1 MGDNI
6 VLNRNIGA
14 FEKIYLVG
22 NGRIADDCL
31 RILAQRKIPVSY
43 VEVYTETF
51 GFTKKLCE
59 RIGIDFLHYDRQD
72 MKAFLM
78 GIEEESLIFSVHNS
92 YIFPKDAIDR
102 PNLTILN
109 MHIAPLPKYRG
120 MNAPTWEIYDQQE
133 YAGVTWHE
141 VAANIDAGRII
152 DQKTFPIGP
161 DDTAMKVLQASFH
174 AGVELF
180 EKNLDMFLNRSYSTR
195 PLEKTK
201 ERLYLKKELPND
213 GYLDDKWDFEKSYAF
228 LRALDYSGTSLM
240 RLPRVRHGGKVYEI
254 TGYQKMVSDKY
265 SDARIAEKQDDI
277 LKIFWGRYCLSC
289 TLREVVETDK
299 QI

>member
-1 MGDNI
+1 MDNSKI
-6 VLNRNIGA
+6 LSRNKGV

-31 RILAQRKIPVSY
+31 RILVKREIPVSY
-43 VEVYTETF
+43 IEVYSETF
-51 GFTKKLCE
+51 SFTKKLCE
-59 RIGIDFLHYDRQD
+59 RLGIEFLHYDRQD

-78 GIEEESLIFSVHNS
+78 SIEEDSLIFSVHNS
-92 YIFPKDAIDR
+92 YIFPGAAIEK

-141 VAANIDAGRII
+141 VAEDVDAGRII

-161 DDTAMKVLQASFH
+161 DDTAMKVLQSSFY

-180 EKNLDMFLNRSYSTR
+180 EKNLDMFLNKSYPTR
-195 PLEKTK
+195 PLEKTMTK
-201 ERLYLKKELPND
+201 LYLNKDLPNG
-213 GYLDDKWDFEKSYAF
+213 GYMDDSWNFEKSYAF
-228 LRALDYSGTSLM
+228 LRSLDYSGTSLM
-240 RLPRVRHGGKVYEI
+240 KLPKIKYEKKVYEI
-254 TGYQKMVSDKY
+254 IKY
-265 SDARIAEKQDDI
+265 RKIIEGEYNDFRTAEKTDSI
-277 LKIFWGRYCLSC
+277 LRISWGGYCLSC
-289 TLREVVETDK
+289 TLREVAE